1 MPNRTDFAM
10 IAGRPVRYEVRRSG
24 RARRPAI
31 QVSRRDGVV
40 VILPRRTPLA
50 EVTQLLA
57 EGENWLDRMV
67 DEHGVASGPVRRAY
81 ATGSEIVVL
90 GRPRRLVLMALSAGR
105 KRPRVELRDEVLV
118 MEVPAS
124 DLLDPRPAL
133 ERWLRRF
140 ARRYLLERVAV
151 LSQRSGLRPRRIMVG
166 ERTTRW
172 GSCSAR
178 STLSF
183 CYRLVM
189 APVPVVDAVIAH
201 ELCHL
206 RHLNH
211 GNRFYRLLHLIC
223 PDHDEQMAWLSEHG
237 DELEL

>member
-1 MPNRTDFAM
+1 MPKRTDIAL
-10 IAGRPVRYEVRRSG
+10 IAGRPVRYEIRRSG

-40 VILPRRTPLA
+40 VVLPRRTPLA
-50 EVTQLLA
+50 EVPQLLSYG
-57 EGENWLDRMV
+57 GEWLERMV
-67 DEHGVASGPVRRAY
+67 VEHDVADGPVRREY
-81 ATGSEIVVL
+81 VTGSELSVL
-90 GRPRRLVLMALSAGR
+90 GQARRLVLMPLPPGR
-105 KRPRVELRDEVLV
+105 KRPRIELREDALLLELP
-118 MEVPAS
+118 PA
-124 DLLDPRPAL
+124 DILDSRPVI

-140 ARRYLLERVAV
+140 AKRHLTERVAV
-151 LSQRSGLRPRRIMVG
+151 LSEQIGLKPRRVIVG

-178 STLSF
+178 DTLSF

-189 APVPVVDAVIAH
+189 APPVVVDAVVAH

-211 GNRFYRLLHLIC
+211 GRRFYRLLRIAC
-223 PDHDEQMAWLSEHG
+223 PDHDQQMAWLSEHG
-237 DELEL
+237 EELLV